1 MVSFSIPRSSRKF
14 RFTAGV
20 GLGVLVLFAAYVF
33 ALTQIQHS
41 TEKTYAAL
49 RASDPDLYLSKIR
62 QVEGFRVYLR
72 QFTELKDYRAPK
84 VEAPPFIIGRWALYD
99 EPMRVDDAYVPPV
112 CLDDVVIQD
121 GMIRTG
127 RPKPAEYKVRYMI
140 DGMRVLAQRDQGTPI
155 TIAPI
160 GYGVHVNH
168 IEVTLPGQAKP
179 RYGYL
184 CH

>member
-1 MVSFSIPRSSRKF
+1 MASFSIRRNSRKF

-20 GLGVLVLFAAYVF
+20 GFGVLVLFAAYVF

-72 QFTELKDYRAPK
+72 QFSQLKDYKTPQL
-84 VEAPPFIIGRWALYD
+84 EAPPFVIGRWVLYE

-127 RPKPAEYKVRYMI
+127 RPKRTQYKVQYVI
-140 DGMRVLAQRDQGTPI
+140 DGMRVLAQRNQGPPI
-155 TIAPI
+155 VIVPV

-168 IEVTLPGQAKP
+168 IEVTLPGQTKP